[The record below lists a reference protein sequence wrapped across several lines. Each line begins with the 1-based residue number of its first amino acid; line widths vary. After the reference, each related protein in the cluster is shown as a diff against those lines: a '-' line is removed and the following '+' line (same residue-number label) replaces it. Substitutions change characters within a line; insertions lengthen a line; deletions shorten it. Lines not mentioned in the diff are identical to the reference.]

1 MEPTEPAQPASGAI
15 KSWLGEAA
23 CGLALV
29 VTGAVFAIGGYRMS
43 LFEDGVPG
51 PGLVPFI
58 AGLILALLGGII
70 AVSALN
76 SRDENHVK
84 LFDRDSMLAAILMLL
99 AIAAFEY
106 AGYLI
111 STFAFLWAAFV
122 FIGREKPLRAG
133 LVAAGATLM
142 TWAMFVKALG
152 VGLPAGILPPPF

>member
-1 MEPTEPAQPASGAI
+1 MEPPEPAQPASGTI
-15 KSWLGEAA
+15 KSWHGEAA
-23 CGLALV
+23 CGLAII
-29 VTGAVFAIGGYRMS
+29 VTGAFFAIGGYRMS

-70 AVSALN
+70 AVTTLSGN
-76 SRDENHVK
+76 SQAQIK

-111 STFAFLWAAFV
+111 STFTFLWAAFV
-122 FIGREKPLRAG
+122 FIGREKPLVAG

-152 VGLPAGILPPPF
+152 VGLPAGILPLPF